1 MSAWSYSSLT
11 AFETCPRRYY
21 LTRVLKVVKEEQTAA
36 TMEGNA
42 QHKALE
48 LDVAGKQA
56 LPSKYRHLQPLANKL
71 RAVPGQILTEYR
83 FALTRELR
91 PTEFFAK
98 NAWVRGVLDYAN
110 VRTNFAVILDYKT
123 GKRKFDTDQLKLF
136 AAAAFQL
143 FPHVERVQTGY
154 IWLRDKK
161 IDPQP
166 FERGEAPVI
175 WQEFAARVHRLEKS
189 EETNHWPARPSG
201 LCREWCPVGKKHCE
215 HCGKN

>member
-21 LTRVLKVVKEEQTAA
+21 LTRILKVVKEEQTAA
-36 TMEGNA
+36 TLEGNA

-48 LDVAGKQA
+48 LNVAGKQA

-91 PTEFFAK
+91 PTEFFSK

-175 WQEFAARVHRLEKS
+175 WQEFAARVHRLEQS

>member
-36 TMEGNA
+36 TLEGNEL
-42 QHKALE
+42 HKALE
-48 LDVAGKQA
+48 LDVAGRQA
-56 LPSKYRHLQPLANKL
+56 LPSKYRHLQPLTNKL
-71 RAVPGQILTEYR
+71 RAAPGQILTEYK

-98 NAWVRGVLDYAN
+98 NVWVRGVFDYAN
-110 VRTNFAVILDYKT
+110 VRTNFAVVLDYKT
-123 GKRKFDTDQLKLF
+123 GKRKFDLDQLKLF
-136 AAAAFQL
+136 AGATFQL
-143 FPHVERVQTGY
+143 FPRVERVQTGY

-161 IDPQP
+161 IDPQS
-166 FERGEAPVI
+166 FARDEAPVI
-175 WQEFAARVHRLEKS
+175 WQEFAARVRRLETS

-201 LCREWCPVGKKHCE
+201 LCREWCPVGRKHCE
-215 HCGKN
+215 HCGKH